1 MKRLVEKLG
10 LSQAAKKLDVGKST
24 LYRYVNNIIKKI
36 VFRSQSC
43 CA

>member
-24 LYRYVNNIIKKI
+24 LYRYVNNNQKSTRC
-36 VFRSQSC
+36 F
-43 CA
+43 